1 MPRMILLTVF
11 ILNVAFPYGIADAH
25 ALQSGTGELTVT
37 VTSESGI
44 PIPEAYVTFRAE
56 QEHLDRGACVTDTT
70 GRCTLFVVDAPTDA
84 SGLIRGYLYLG
95 DGNRPVIWP
104 GGDLSITITTT
115 DSGRIRP
122 PADFIDSAKGT
133 PTSTVVPTTAVI
145 STRPSPTGIALSATG
160 TLTVTPS
167 PTATPISVSPEQR
180 DDPPPDAELALP
192 LGLILLAVIGLV
204 GVGWGGIRHY
214 QTRRQGTHS

>member
-1 MPRMILLTVF
+1 MILLTVF
-11 ILNVAFPYGIADAH
+11 ILNIAFPYGIADAH
-25 ALQSGTGELTVT
+25 TLQSGTGEITVT

-44 PIPEAYVTFRAE
+44 PIPEAYVTFRTE
-56 QEHLDRGACVTDTT
+56 QEHLDRGACVTDAT

-104 GGDLSITITTT
+104 GGDLSITITTS

-133 PTSTVVPTTAVI
+133 PTPTVTVVPTTAVI
-145 STRPSPTGIALSATG
+145 STTPRTTGTALSTIV
-160 TLTVTPS
+160 TRTVTPTS
-167 PTATPISVSPEQR
+167 TATPTSVLPEQR
-180 DDPPPDAELALP
+180 DDPLPDAEPALP
-192 LGLILLAVIGLV
+192 LGLILLIVIGLV
-204 GVGWGGIRHY
+204 GAGWWWVRHY
-214 QTRRQGTHS
+214 PAPRQGTDS